1 MADVTWCREILLHAP
16 DSIWR
21 AIDDGNLNIPP
32 HKGHLNLRSILGT
45 FFVFGCAFD
54 LVFFL
59 LLIP

>member
-1 MADVTWCREILLHAP
+1 MLHAP

-45 FFVFGCAFD
+45 FFVLGCAFD
-54 LVFFL
+54 FTFFL